1 MVGFYKE
8 KNLKWVSLT
17 VISILYYLIKML
29 IKKYM
34 NLSPVDQIKTVLLL
48 YYLLMLKIILNAVLL

>member
-17 VISILYYLIKML
+17 VISILYYLIKIF
-29 IKKYM
+29 IKKYT